1 MVKDDEENFIYIPP
15 DNDFVCNTYL
25 TIKYDEHGQV
35 IGLHDPNKKK
45 KLKGTGGWTTYFV
58 RIERKQK

>member
-35 IGLHDPNKKK
+35 IGLHDPNRKK

>member
-35 IGLHDPNKKK
+35 IGLHDPNRKK

-58 RIERKQK
+58 RIERKQQ